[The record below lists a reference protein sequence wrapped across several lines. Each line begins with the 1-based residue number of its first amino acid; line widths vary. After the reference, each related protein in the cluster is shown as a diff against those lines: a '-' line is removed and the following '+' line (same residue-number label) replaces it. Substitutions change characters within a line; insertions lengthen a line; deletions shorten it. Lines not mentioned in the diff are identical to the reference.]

1 MQLKL
6 RNTVATLAAAVAI
19 TAALLGGMRPTT
31 ADASVAQPAHS
42 ASATTPAKKKGTVT
56 LKDLECLTSEDSSVF
71 GNGDELYIRAGGRV
85 IWTAQDSVE
94 SGEKLAVNRKVK
106 VGATVALYDDDS
118 PDGDDLIGT
127 DIVEGTRGTLVF
139 GNDDARYT
147 LDYS

>member
-1 MQLKL
+1 MQLTLKS
-6 RNTVATLAAAVAI
+6 TAATLAALIAI
-19 TAALLGGMRPTT
+19 TAGLLGGMRPAT
-31 ADASVAQPAHS
+31 ADASVS
-42 ASATTPAKKKGTVT
+42 ASAPAVAEKKGKVT
-56 LKDLECLTSEDSSVF
+56 LQDLECLTSEDSSVF

-94 SGEKLAVNRKVK
+94 DGEKLAVNRKVK
-106 VGATVALYDDDS
+106 VGSTIALYDADS

-127 DIVEGTRGTLVF
+127 DIVEGSRGTLVF